1 MRTLGGEAAGAG
13 QLPGG
18 GLSESSPA
26 DDDVLPRCPV
36 PGLGERNSSFE
47 VMPGA
52 PGTRVAGRHRWR
64 IVTWI
69 ERIVC
74 LLTRVSQTQTQGLG
88 GYEGKEI

>member
-1 MRTLGGEAAGAG
+1 MTMYFRAFRSLAWVNGIHR
-13 QLPGG
+13 
-18 GLSESSPA
+18 S
-26 DDDVLPRCPV
+26 
-36 PGLGERNSSFE
+36 E

-52 PGTRVAGRHRWR
+52 PGTRGAGRHRWR

-74 LLTRVSQTQTQGLG
+74 LLTRVSQTQTQTQTQGLG